1 MRSTLIL
8 LRHAAP
14 RIPTPGGPDDYTR
27 PLTTQG
33 HQQAR
38 SVIDELIPLAPR
50 AIVSSPYLRAVQTV
64 QPLAQALDLPVRTDH
79 ELREWDSG
87 LAPRPDYA
95 RHYALSWMMPRLA
108 RAAGESLDQLTRRAV
123 TALITLA
130 HQHHDSTV
138 VIGSHGTFIARALVG
153 FGFTHVDWAFSHAMP
168 MPAIYRLDLTDDRVQ
183 ASGPGLHGP

>member
-14 RIPTPGGPDDYTR
+14 VIPTPGGPDDYTR
-27 PLTTQG
+27 PLTAQG
-33 HQQAR
+33 HRQAR
-38 SVIDELIPLAPR
+38 SVIDELAPLAPQ

-95 RHYALSWMMPRLA
+95 RHHTVSWMMPRLA
-108 RAAGESLDQLTRRAV
+108 RAGGESLDQLTLRAAG
-123 TALITLA
+123 ALIALA
-130 HQHHDSTV
+130 DRHYDSTV

-153 FGFTHVDWAFSHAMP
+153 FGFTDVDWEFSHAMP
-168 MPAIYRLDLTDDRVQ
+168 MPAIYRLELTDDRIQ
-183 ASGPGLHGP
+183 ASGPGLTGP